1 MRMAASHKR
10 VVLVTGASSGIGH
23 ACAEFLAGRGYRVYG
38 ASRRPVASPMVES
51 ISMDIRDEA
60 AVRDAVASVIAREG
74 RIDILVNNAGIAIAG
89 AVEDTSIEEAR
100 DQFDVNFFGV
110 LRVCRAVLPGMRERR
125 QQQSGYIVN
134 IGSIGGL
141 VAIPYQGLYSA
152 SKFAL
157 EGLSES
163 LRLEVRPFGVHVA
176 LIEPGDH
183 RTGLTDNR
191 RRTAESASNPA
202 YRAGF
207 QRAAERMAAD
217 ERNGPQPEAVARLL
231 ARIVSNPRPRL
242 RYTVGPVPQ
251 RAAIWLKRLMP
262 YALVEK
268 VMDYYYS
275 R

>member
-1 MRMAASHKR
+1 MRMAATQKR
-10 VVLVTGASSGIGH
+10 VVLVTGASSGIGR

-38 ASRRPVASPMVES
+38 ASRRQAESSLVES
-51 ISMDIRDEA
+51 ISMDVRDDA
-60 AVRDAVASVIAREG
+60 SVRDAVAAVIAREG
-74 RIDILVNNAGIAIAG
+74 RIDILVNNAGIGIAG
-89 AVEDTSIEEAR
+89 AVEDTTIEEAR
-100 DQFDVNFFGV
+100 EQFDVNFFGV
-110 LRVCRAVLPGMRERR
+110 LRTCREVLPGMREQRA
-125 QQQSGYIVN
+125 GYIVN

-163 LRLEVRPFGVHVA
+163 LRLEVSPFGVRVV

-183 RTGLTDNR
+183 RTGFTDNR
-191 RRTAESASNPA
+191 RMTAESRSNPA
-202 YRAGF
+202 YLARF
-207 QRAAERMAAD
+207 QRAGERMAAD
-217 ERNGPQPEAVARLL
+217 EQSGPEPEAVARLL
-231 ARIVSNPRPRL
+231 FRIVTNPRPRL
-242 RYTVGPVPQ
+242 RYTVGPAPQ

>member
-1 MRMAASHKR
+1 MAATQKR
-10 VVLVTGASSGIGH
+10 VVLVTGASSGIGR
-23 ACAEFLAGRGYRVYG
+23 ACTEFLAGRGYRVYG
-38 ASRRPVASPMVES
+38 ASRRPAASSVVES
-51 ISMDIRDEA
+51 IAMD
-60 AVRDAVASVIAREG
+60 VRDDASVREAVSAVIAREG
-74 RIDILVNNAGIAIAG
+74 RIDILVNSAGIAIAG

-110 LRVCRAVLPGMRERR
+110 MRVCRAVLPAMRAQRA
-125 QQQSGYIVN
+125 GCIVN

-141 VAIPYQGLYSA
+141 IAIPYQGLYSA

-163 LRLEVRPFGVHVA
+163 LRMEVSQFGLHVV

-191 RRTAESASNPA
+191 RRVAESGSNPA
-202 YRAGF
+202 YRDPF

-217 ERNGPQPEAVARLL
+217 EQSGPEPEAVARLL
-231 ARIVSNPRPRL
+231 HRIVIDPRPRL
-242 RYTVGPVPQ
+242 RYTVGPAPQ
-251 RAAIWLKRLMP
+251 RAVIWLKRLMP

-268 VMDYYYS
+268 VMNYYYS